1 MQDVVSLPSA
11 VESIEEIRGRAV
23 NRRLLV
29 SLDYDGT
36 LTPIVERPEKA
47 VLSPEMRRTVS
58 ELADLC
64 TVAVI
69 TGRDLSEVKR
79 LVGLGK
85 IYYAGSHGFDISG
98 PGDRHVLQ
106 MGTEF
111 LPLLD
116 HAQEALH
123 EMLGSIPGMLI
134 ERKRF
139 SVTVHF
145 RLVEKDRLREIEESV
160 DLVLRNHQGLRK
172 ARGKKIFEL
181 QPGVDWH
188 KGKALMWLMD
198 ALDMNRDN
206 VLPLFIGDD
215 ATDEHV
221 FEALLGCGVG
231 IIVRDDAA
239 AEGHLQSAAQYAIEN
254 QQQVEPFLEMI
265 IETLRSAPA

>member
-1 MQDVVSLPSA
+1 MQDVLSLPSA
-11 VESIEEIRGRAV
+11 VESIEEIRDRAGK
-23 NRRLLV
+23 RRFLV

-47 VLSPEMRRTVS
+47 VLSAEMRRRVS

-69 TGRDLSEVKR
+69 TGRDLAEVKR

-145 RLVEKDRLREIEESV
+145 RLVEKDRLPEIEESV
-160 DLVLRNHQGLRK
+160 NLVLRNTQGLRK
-172 ARGKKIFEL
+172 NCGKKIFEL
-181 QPGVDWH
+181 QPGVDWN

-198 ALDMNRDN
+198 ALDLHLDN

-215 ATDEHV
+215 ATDEDV
-221 FEALLGCGVG
+221 FEVLRTSG
-231 IIVRDDAA
+231 IGIVVRDDAA
-239 AEGHLQSAAQYAIEN
+239 AEGHLQSAAQYGLEN
-254 QQQVEPFLEMI
+254 QQQVEPFLQMI
-265 IETLRSAPA
+265 IEMLHSS